1 MRVNWHCMVITL
13 SLAMVWESRGGSC
26 EGRLLRM
33 AASSSVGSALL
44 LRDSRCLTMIGG
56 RRQHCGPPPK
66 SPKKHV
72 RQELRGNACTGL
84 EWVCSA
90 IAVGW
95 NRQTAKWARCDAAA
109 AAAVSSRR
117 IATRCLSCVPNLYM
131 MLP

>member
-56 RRQHCGPPPK
+56 AAGSIAGPRRRAQK
-66 SPKKHV
+66 STCARSCEGTPAQVWSGCAV
-72 RQELRGNACTGL
+72 RSQ
-84 EWVCSA
+84 
-90 IAVGW
+90 
-95 NRQTAKWARCDAAA
+95 
-109 AAAVSSRR
+109 
-117 IATRCLSCVPNLYM
+117 
-131 MLP
+131 